1 MLFLDGVYVTGGDAL
16 CFRRVPRP
24 TATELDELIGNI
36 SARVGRYLERQGLLV
51 RNMDDCMDAG
61 GRATHGAVA
70 GNSYLAREAGDDAGL
85 DDLLS
90 HSITYRIAV
99 GLQQGR
105 KAFTF
110 ARRSHRVSVA
120 GAQART
126 GRQRRNIRPC
136 PGHSA

>member
-1 MLFLDGVYVTGGDAL
+1 MSDQRLYSTRVLDPFARLISLRYPLIDISKILSHAGIA
-16 CFRRVPRP
+16 PW
-24 TATELDELIGNI
+24 ELADHSHWLTQEQVNRFYEKAAELTDNP
-36 SARVGRYLERQGLLV
+36 
-51 RNMDDCMDAG
+51 N
-61 GRATHGAVA
+61 
-70 GNSYLAREAGDDAGL
+70 LAREAGDDAGL